1 MLLDRLQRPFRGV
14 RIVHKSP
21 SPDDPDAVSVQIIPY
36 RRLEDDDVQR
46 ILAQV
51 ATQEVARRGRIVT
64 SALASSEQTAF
75 RAAGFVDREA
85 LHLLRHRLTDIP
97 AHTGSAHRTRA
108 GRRTDLH
115 AVLAI
120 DRDSFDRFWAL
131 DREAFTAAKKATP
144 THRYRIAL
152 VDGTVAGYAITGR
165 ATQSSFL
172 QRLGV
177 APEHR
182 GKGIGSQLVID
193 AMHWAKN
200 DGATSMLVNTQT
212 SNENALRL
220 YESLGFVLSAEQLMV
235 LQWTP

>member
-1 MLLDRLQRPFRGV
+1 
-14 RIVHKSP
+14 
-21 SPDDPDAVSVQIIPY
+21 
-36 RRLEDDDVQR
+36 
-46 ILAQV
+46 
-51 ATQEVARRGRIVT
+51 
-64 SALASSEQTAF
+64 
-75 RAAGFVDREA
+75 
-85 LHLLRHRLTDIP
+85 
-97 AHTGSAHRTRA
+97 
-108 GRRTDLH
+108 
-115 AVLAI
+115 
-120 DRDSFDRFWAL
+120 
-131 DREAFTAAKKATP
+131 
-144 THRYRIAL
+144 
-152 VDGTVAGYAITGR
+152 
-165 ATQSSFL
+165 L